1 MTPGK
6 QEGGHDMSIA
16 LGCIAD
22 DFTGASDL
30 AAILA
35 RSGHKVG
42 LRIGVPADDD
52 DSTPSAFEV
61 IALKCRT
68 EPVDE
73 AIGLTGKAAEWL
85 LARGASQLYWKY
97 CSTFDSTPAGNIGP
111 VSEALMARLGAQQ
124 TIYCPAF
131 PENGRSI
138 YMGNLFVGDVPLDES
153 PMRDHPLTP
162 MRDANLMRLLAPQ
175 VAGKVGHIAWPDIAK
190 GGAHIAGRLQVLAGN
205 GIAHVVPDAIS
216 QADLS
221 AICEAVQ
228 DFALI
233 TGGSALALDL
243 PRLLAAKGCIEPGGA
258 DITAPATSGGNI
270 VLSGSCSAMTRAQ
283 VAAYSTS
290 AASHRLDP
298 LALADGPDA
307 LATARQW
314 LASRDPDA
322 AKIIYATAE
331 PADVAAAQ
339 QKLGRETAG
348 QLVEDA
354 LAVLAGD
361 AFDLGIRRF
370 VVAGGE
376 TSGAVTQALA
386 TDRLSVGREI
396 APGVPWCFAA
406 RKGETYA
413 IALKSGNFG
422 TEDFFTR
429 ALAML

>member
-1 MTPGK
+1 
-6 QEGGHDMSIA
+6 MSIA

-35 RSGHKVG
+35 RSGRQVG
-42 LRIGVPADDD
+42 LRIGVPPADDA
-52 DSTPSAFEV
+52 SPPAPFEV

-73 AIGLTGKAAEWL
+73 AVAVTGKAADWL
-85 LARGASQLYWKY
+85 MARGAGQLYWKY
-97 CSTFDSTPAGNIGP
+97 CSTFDSTPDGNIGP
-111 VSEALMARLGAQQ
+111 VSEALMDKLGTKQ

-162 MRDANLMRLLAPQ
+162 MRDANLMRLLTPQ
-175 VAGKVGHIAWPDIAK
+175 VEGKVGHIAWPEVAK
-190 GGAHIAGRLQVLAGN
+190 GAAHIAGQLRALAYN
-205 GIAHVVPDAIS
+205 GIQHIVPDAIS
-216 QADLS
+216 QSDLA
-221 AICEAVQ
+221 AISEAVQ
-228 DFALI
+228 DFKLI

-243 PRLLAAKGCIEPGGA
+243 PRLLAAKGSVAATGGE
-258 DITAPATSGGNI
+258 ITAPATAAGNI

-283 VAAYSTS
+283 VADYCGS
-290 AASHRLDP
+290 AASFRLDP

-307 LATARQW
+307 LAQARQW
-314 LASRDPDA
+314 LASQDPNA

-339 QKLGRETAG
+339 EQLGRDKAG
-348 QLVEDA
+348 QVVEDA
-354 LAVLAGD
+354 LAALAGD
-361 AFDLGIRRF
+361 AFELGVRRF

-386 TDRLSVGREI
+386 TDRLSVGREV
-396 APGVPWCFAA
+396 APGVPWCFAE
-406 RKGETYA
+406 RGGETFA
-413 IALKSGNFG
+413 ITLKSGNFG
-422 TEDFFTR
+422 AEDFFTR
-429 ALAML
+429 ALKMLG